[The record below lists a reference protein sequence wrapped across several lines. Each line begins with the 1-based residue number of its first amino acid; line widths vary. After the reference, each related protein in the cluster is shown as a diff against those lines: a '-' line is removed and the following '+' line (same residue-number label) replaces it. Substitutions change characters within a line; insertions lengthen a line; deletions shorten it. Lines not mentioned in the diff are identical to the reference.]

1 MIKRKAAL
9 YKSFMIGYAPRLG
22 VDVFLVEKWVDKFI
36 DISKASDKRIVINP
50 ILANILIVYPLKTP
64 QNLWF

>member
-1 MIKRKAAL
+1 
-9 YKSFMIGYAPRLG
+9 MIGYAPRLG